1 MNINLKSPW
10 LALAL
15 CLAAATA
22 QAQSY
27 TMTVNGR
34 VSIQACAIAIDTVQ
48 MGDVPIAEFV
58 TSSVPASRY
67 SRNFDVRLQNCELS
81 TLSTATLKFS
91 GVTAGSNTVLAL
103 TSTANAAKGIGVQIT
118 TNDSQHGSTGTPV
131 KFDGS
136 EGYNFRIASG
146 RSSYS
151 FLTSYIRAP
160 NASSRT
166 AGDANATA
174 TVTLTYS

>member
-15 CLAAATA
+15 CLAASTA
-22 QAQSY
+22 QAQY
-27 TMTVNGR
+27 TMTFNGR
-34 VSIQACAIAIDTVQ
+34 VSIQPCAIAIDTVQ

-58 TSSVPASRY
+58 TSSVPASKY

-81 TLSTATLKFS
+81 TLATATLKFS
-91 GVTAGSNTVLAL
+91 GVTDGGSNTVLAL
-103 TSTANAAKGIGVQIT
+103 SSGANAAKGIGVQIT
-118 TNDSQHGSTGTPV
+118 TNDPQHGTIGTPV

-136 EGYNFRIASG
+136 EGYNFKIASG
-146 RSSYS
+146 RSSYT
-151 FLTSYIRAP
+151 FLSSYIRAP
-160 NASSRT
+160 NAQSRT

>member
-1 MNINLKSPW
+1 MNINLKSSW

-15 CLAAATA
+15 CLAASTA
-22 QAQSY
+22 QAQY
-27 TMTVNGR
+27 TMTFNGR
-34 VSIQACAIAIDTVQ
+34 VSIQPCAIAVDTVQ
-48 MGDVPIAEFV
+48 MGDVPIAEFL
-58 TSSVPASRY
+58 TSSIPASRY

-91 GVTAGSNTVLAL
+91 GVTAGSNSVLAL
-103 TSTANAAKGIGVQIT
+103 SSSANAAKGIGVQIT
-118 TNDSQHGSTGTPV
+118 TNDSQHGTTGTPV

-146 RSSYS
+146 RSSYT
-151 FLTSYIRAP
+151 FLSSYIRAP

-174 TVTLTYS
+174 TITLTYS